1 MIEKTTSKKSIATRV
16 ICWLVYSLT
25 TLAFLLAYA
34 HNEHLRKLNSD
45 QFGPPDY
52 YYDYHLNDSAW
63 FIIAMLITLLMIKL
77 TDWSIATARH
87 QNLRNRWPLV
97 ITGILFYLAILI
109 LLLDVTIGGW
119 GIPGRCGNGFSIGNC
134 FLIDGLGE
142 FVYLFCMPP
151 LFICGTSLMIINRYT
166 KYRENRKHY
175 CESS

>member
-1 MIEKTTSKKSIATRV
+1 MTENATSKKSIATR
-16 ICWLVYSLT
+16 IIRWLIYGLT
-25 TLAFLLAYA
+25 ILVFVLATA
-34 HNEHLRKLNSD
+34 HNDHLHKLNSD

-77 TDWSIATARH
+77 TDWSITAARH

-119 GIPGRCGNGFSIGNC
+119 GIPGHCGSGFSTGNC
-134 FLIDGLGE
+134 FLADGLGE

-151 LFICGTSLMIINRYT
+151 LFICGTSLMTINRRT
-166 KYRENRKHY
+166 KYRQSHKKSLR
-175 CESS
+175 